1 MCPQNTRCE
10 IIQYHMITLVQI
22 KTAPCET
29 ISDLNKFE
37 QELFKYWSTESV
49 TNKQY
54 LQTQAYRTFRI
65 HVLLN
70 IQNTRQKPLN
80 TTPKVSCHLSDNYIL
95 TFNTYDY
102 LVTLLRNV
110 DSGST
115 QVVDT
120 PKEADTFD
128 TIKY

>member
-1 MCPQNTRCE
+1 MCLQNTRCG

-22 KTAPCET
+22 KTAHCEV
-29 ISDLNKFE
+29 INDLNKFE
-37 QELFKYWSTESV
+37 KELFKFWSTESV

-70 IQNTRQKPLN
+70 LQRSRQKPLN

-95 TFNTYDY
+95 TFDTYDY
-102 LVTLLRNV
+102 VVTLSRNV
-110 DSGST
+110 DSGSA